1 MQRQRRGSYR
11 AHRRSYSGEDCEFV
25 SLWRRE
31 WLAGRMCCIKAF
43 GGLLEMPLDD
53 GLCVKILL
61 VVRDDEI

>member
-53 GLCVKILL
+53 GL
-61 VVRDDEI
+61 